1 MASNK
6 HADLRKT
13 ENLVLEVKVILKI
26 YQKIKERKLILE
38 NLVRTFK
45 IVGGHLTY
53 KGKKKGDI

>member
-45 IVGGHLTY
+45 IVGRHLTY